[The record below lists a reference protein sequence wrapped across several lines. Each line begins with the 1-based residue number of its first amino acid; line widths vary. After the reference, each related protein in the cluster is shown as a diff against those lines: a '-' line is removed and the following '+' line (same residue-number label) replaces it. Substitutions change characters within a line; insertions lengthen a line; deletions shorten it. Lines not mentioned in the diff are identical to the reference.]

1 MVTSRG
7 GIPQISIVNKDYN
20 FKLTANQYVNPYTY
34 YGNFEIPK
42 TDIEKY
48 GYVMSVTGVTTA
60 GASAPVSLYNNGTS
74 NCYVVGLGTSADF
87 TIHVTF
93 IKIT

>member
-1 MVTSRG
+1 METSRG

-20 FKLTANQYVNPYTY
+20 FKLNANQYVSPYTY
-34 YGNFEIPK
+34 YGNIEIPK
-42 TDIEKY
+42 ADIEKY

-60 GASAPVSLYNNGTS
+60 GAPAPVSLYYNGTYD
-74 NCYVVGLGTSADF
+74 CYVVGLGTSADF